1 MRGNP
6 PTHATRRPKEE
17 AAEGSE
23 VKAFRPSSP
32 TKEGGPIYGTFS
44 KYPVHEVDPFD
55 EKKIMKASMSG
66 RLLPMATQFEGMDEK
81 IRERRPWT
89 PSSPAKQMFTKSTM
103 M

>member
-6 PTHATRRPKEE
+6 PTHATRKIK
-17 AAEGSE
+17 AEGDVEES
-23 VKAFRPSSP
+23 KAFRPSSP

-66 RLLPMATQFEGMDEK
+66 RLLPMATQFEGLDEK

-103 M
+103 K